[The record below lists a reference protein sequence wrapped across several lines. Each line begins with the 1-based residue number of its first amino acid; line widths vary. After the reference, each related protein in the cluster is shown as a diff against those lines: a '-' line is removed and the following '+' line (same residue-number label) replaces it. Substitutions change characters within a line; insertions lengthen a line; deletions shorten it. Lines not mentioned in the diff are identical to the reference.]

1 VNVADELQRLLG
13 LFPGGEDLVSRY
25 EHIPAA
31 LTPEPYKSLLV
42 HEHHMTLTME
52 RFHGSPVRVRVL
64 NRRLDEALYA
74 RHIVLEREDTGAVVQ
89 FGIVRFDLSCVTT
102 TVRDEILSERI
113 PLGRT
118 LINFNVLRHIDLG
131 AILQIWPG
139 PALRALLGGWADQ
152 PVYGRLATIF
162 CNRHP
167 AVDLLEIAA
176 PVPGAETPAGAAGLE
191 RLAGNHG
198 PAATSGSLASSS
210 SASSSSGS
218 SSSGSSSSG
227 SSSLGSSSL
236 GSGLMTS
243 PGGREPSAKD

>member
-1 VNVADELQRLLG
+1 
-13 LFPGGEDLVSRY
+13 
-25 EHIPAA
+25 
-31 LTPEPYKSLLV
+31 
-42 HEHHMTLTME
+42 
-52 RFHGSPVRVRVL
+52 L

-139 PALRALLGGWADQ
+139 PALRALLGGRADQ

-210 SASSSSGS
+210 SANSSSAS

>member
-1 VNVADELQRLLG
+1 MNVADELQRLLG
-13 LFPGGEDLVSRY
+13 LFPGSEDLVSRY

-64 NRRLDEALYA
+64 NRRFVDNLYA

-89 FGIVRFDLSCVTT
+89 FGIVRFDLSFVTAA
-102 TVRDEILSERI
+102 VREEILSERI

-139 PALRALLGGWADQ
+139 PALRTLLGGSADL

-176 PVPGAETPAGAAGLE
+176 PVAAEGTPEGVAGLQRLAAGS
-191 RLAGNHG
+191 G
-198 PAATSGSLASSS
+198 PVAIRGASASGVTSSS
-210 SASSSSGS
+210 SERA
-218 SSSGSSSSG
+218 
-227 SSSLGSSSL
+227 
-236 GSGLMTS
+236 
-243 PGGREPSAKD
+243 PSAKE